1 MGIWGRVLVLL
12 GLRAPILTWAA
23 EANAL
28 LEAAHQTF
36 LSQSPLLI
44 ISHASRQAGL
54 SAGSV
59 ASTSQE
65 RALVLFLCLPPSATT
80 DTWGL
85 AQSGLGMCLGGT
97 ASLTPVLRPR
107 HWLSTQKQ

>member
-12 GLRAPILTWAA
+12 GLRAPILTWAV

-44 ISHASRQAGL
+44 ISNAPWQAGL
-54 SAGSV
+54 SAESV
-59 ASTSQE
+59 ASPSQE
-65 RALVLFLCLPPSATT
+65 RALLLFLCLPPSATT

-85 AQSGLGMCLGGT
+85 AQSGLGTCMGET
-97 ASLTPVLRPR
+97 ASLTPVLRPC
-107 HWLSTQKQ
+107 HWFSTLKQ

>member
-12 GLRAPILTWAA
+12 GLRAPVSMWAA

-44 ISHASRQAGL
+44 ISHAPQQAGL
-54 SAGSV
+54 SAES
-59 ASTSQE
+59 AAPPSQE
-65 RALVLFLCLPPSATT
+65 RALLLFLCLPPSATT

-85 AQSGLGMCLGGT
+85 A
-97 ASLTPVLRPR
+97 
-107 HWLSTQKQ
+107 